1 MSTPPMP
8 VRASHKAPATNLAKI
23 ATVFALTFSLAFGLC
38 SVSGISI
45 DGGGNY
51 RVAQLL
57 ITTSLVIEAIC
68 AAGLLVLGVVAMVR
82 RSHPKH

>member
-8 VRASHKAPATNLAKI
+8 ARHAHKPANLSKL

-45 DGGGNY
+45 SGGGSY
-51 RVAQLL
+51 QVAQLL
-57 ITTSLVIEAIC
+57 ISTSLVIEAVC
-68 AAGLLVLGVVAMVR
+68 AAGLVVLGIVAMLR
-82 RSHPKH
+82 RSQSKG

>member
-8 VRASHKAPATNLAKI
+8 VRASHRSINLAKL

-38 SVSGISI
+38 SVSGMSI

-57 ITTSLVIEAIC
+57 ISTSLVIEAVC
-68 AAGLLVLGVVAMVR
+68 AAGLVVIGLVAFVRSR
-82 RSHPKH
+82 RS

>member
-8 VRASHKAPATNLAKI
+8 VRHAHKPINLSKL

-45 DGGGNY
+45 SGGGSY
-51 RVAQLL
+51 QVAQLL
-57 ITTSLVIEAIC
+57 ISTSLVIEAIC
-68 AAGLLVLGVVAMVR
+68 AAGLVVLAIVAMLR
-82 RSHPKH
+82 KSHPKD

>member
-8 VRASHKAPATNLAKI
+8 VRAAHKPVNLAKL

-38 SVSGISI
+38 SVSGMSIS
-45 DGGGNY
+45 GGGSY

-57 ITTSLVIEAIC
+57 ISASLVIEGIC
-68 AAGLLVLGVVAMVR
+68 AAGLVALGIVALLR
-82 RSHPKH
+82 RSHSKQ

>member
-8 VRASHKAPATNLAKI
+8 LRSTRKPVNLAKL

-45 DGGGNY
+45 SGGGNY
-51 RVAQLL
+51 QVAQLL
-57 ITTSLVIEAIC
+57 IGTSLVIEAVC
-68 AAGLLVLGVVAMVR
+68 LSGLLAIAVIAFLR
-82 RSHPKH
+82 RRHEKQ